1 MASSDLSDFRP
12 FLTAIVWHLTICVK
26 EKNCIKKLFCN
37 PIRISRG
44 WTMIRFNPDFLENF
58 LAVVR
63 KYMQLRGG
71 LTQKDLSEQ
80 MNVGIST
87 MSRFLNLKTSNVD
100 EQLVANI
107 IATLGIPLHEIID
120 GVEED
125 STETFKR
132 LVQFYKDQKT
142 SEQLPGDDSY
152 KGTDAKVKTQAT
164 INVGGKKQNVS
175 FGENILGGG
184 QKTEITI
191 REKLETLSP
200 RQKAYLTD
208 FLNLDVA
215 DRDLIVDLGDAIFRY
230 FRSRNVEF

>member
-1 MASSDLSDFRP
+1 
-12 FLTAIVWHLTICVK
+12 
-26 EKNCIKKLFCN
+26 
-37 PIRISRG
+37 
-44 WTMIRFNPDFLENF
+44 MIRFNSDFLENF
-58 LAVVR
+58 LATVS

-71 LTQKDLSEQ
+71 LNQKDLSEM

-87 MSRFLNLKTSNVD
+87 MSRFLNLKTSTVD
-100 EQLVANI
+100 EQIVANI
-107 IATLGIPLHEIID
+107 IATLNIPLHEIID

-125 STETFKR
+125 STETLKR
-132 LVQFYKDQKT
+132 LVQVYKEQGSTD
-142 SEQLPGDDSY
+142 QLPGDDSY
-152 KGTDAKVKTQAT
+152 KGTDARVKTQAT

>member
-1 MASSDLSDFRP
+1 
-12 FLTAIVWHLTICVK
+12 
-26 EKNCIKKLFCN
+26 
-37 PIRISRG
+37 
-44 WTMIRFNPDFLENF
+44 MIRFNPDFLENF

-71 LTQKDLSEQ
+71 LTQKDLSEM

-107 IATLGIPLHEIID
+107 IATLQIPLHEIID
-120 GVEED
+120 GVEEE

-132 LVQFYKDQKT
+132 LVQFYKDQRSSEKLDEAPAEDRAETLRKT
-142 SEQLPGDDSY
+142 
-152 KGTDAKVKTQAT
+152 TAT
-164 INVGGKKQNVS
+164 INIGGKKQTMP
-175 FGENILGGG
+175 FGE
-184 QKTEITI
+184 KTPSSATSTTTNRNDITI

-208 FLNLDVA
+208 FLNLDGS

-230 FRSRNVEF
+230 FRQRNVEF

>member
-1 MASSDLSDFRP
+1 
-12 FLTAIVWHLTICVK
+12 
-26 EKNCIKKLFCN
+26 
-37 PIRISRG
+37 
-44 WTMIRFNPDFLENF
+44 MIRFNPEFLENF

-107 IATLGIPLHEIID
+107 IATLNIPLHEIID
-120 GVEED
+120 GVEEE
-125 STETFKR
+125 STENFKR
-132 LVQFYKDQKT
+132 LVQYYKDLKT
-142 SEQLPGDDSY
+142 SDQPVGDDSY
-152 KGTDAKVKTQAT
+152 KGTDAKQRTQAT

-175 FGENILGGG
+175 FGENILGGS

-208 FLNLDVA
+208 FLNLDVS

>member
-1 MASSDLSDFRP
+1 
-12 FLTAIVWHLTICVK
+12 
-26 EKNCIKKLFCN
+26 
-37 PIRISRG
+37 
-44 WTMIRFNPDFLENF
+44 MIRFNPDFLENF

-120 GVEED
+120 GVEEE

-132 LVQFYKDQKT
+132 LVQFYKEQKT
-142 SEQLPGDDSY
+142 SDQLPGDDSY
-152 KGTDAKVKTQAT
+152 KGSDAKVKTQAT

>member
-1 MASSDLSDFRP
+1 MVFSYVQLDIKSVPDCNNIVFDNLRQEIKLHKDFFLHSD
-12 FLTAIVWHLTICVK
+12 K
-26 EKNCIKKLFCN
+26 EIK
-37 PIRISRG
+37 G
-44 WTMIRFNPDFLENF
+44 VDMIRFNQDFLENF

-71 LTQKDLSEQ
+71 LTQKDLSEM

-87 MSRFLNLKTSNVD
+87 MSRFLNLKTSTVD

-120 GVEED
+120 GIEED

-132 LVQFYKDQKT
+132 LVQFYKEQKPSDQKPGEEISRPETRTKT
-142 SEQLPGDDSY
+142 S
-152 KGTDAKVKTQAT
+152 AT
-164 INVGGKKQNVS
+164 INVAGKKHQMP
-175 FGENILGGG
+175 FGEIHGA
-184 QKTEITI
+184 TRSDVTI

-208 FLNLDVA
+208 FLNLDIN
-215 DRDLIVDLGDAIFRY
+215 DRDLVVDLGDAIFRY
-230 FRSRNVEF
+230 FRQRNVDF